1 MVKIERK
8 SQKKIE
14 TKRRSK
20 ISQVLIIYA
29 EKSSQKIE
37 LKKVEKKIFL
47 LIQGSVSSSKTQKNS
62 EGGTLLIYISIITR

>member
-29 EKSSQKIE
+29 EKSSQKID
-37 LKKVEKKIFL
+37 LKKVETNMFL
-47 LIQGSVSSSKTQKNS
+47 LIQGSVSSSKMS
-62 EGGTLLIYISIITR
+62 GTGMF

>member
-37 LKKVEKKIFL
+37 LKKVEKKYVFVD
-47 LIQGSVSSSKTQKNS
+47 S
-62 EGGTLLIYISIITR
+62 R